1 MRPYQARCRSRAA
14 NPPGTAPGL
23 AGVDSPPSPDSPAPQ
38 RRPAPH
44 HRTTTENTV
53 PDTTTQ
59 RELEIATDLFLDD
72 TDNDTGTPF

>member
-1 MRPYQARCRSRAA
+1 
-14 NPPGTAPGL
+14 
-23 AGVDSPPSPDSPAPQ
+23 
-38 RRPAPH
+38 
-44 HRTTTENTV
+44 V